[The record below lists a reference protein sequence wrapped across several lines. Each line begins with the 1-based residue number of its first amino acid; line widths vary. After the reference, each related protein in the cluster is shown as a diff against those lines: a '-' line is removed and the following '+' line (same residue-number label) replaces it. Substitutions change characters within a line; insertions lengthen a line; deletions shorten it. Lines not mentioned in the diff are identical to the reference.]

1 MKEKLGNGYVP
12 ASLQGVCVGGG
23 GLLLTRDIGVGA
35 GPGVTL
41 RSPQSA
47 REV

>member
-1 MKEKLGNGYVP
+1 MKERLGNGYVP
-12 ASLQGVCVGGG
+12 ASLQGVCVGG